1 MKIVETKILKMV
13 KVVAKK
19 QTIDPPVPGCI
30 TFYHQPK
37 RPKK

>member
-1 MKIVETKILKMV
+1 MKIVEKKILKMV

-19 QTIDPPVPGCI
+19 QITDPPIPGCV